1 MLVFFTNLSFM
12 EFQVRYLALFLSNR
26 GLRVVLDGMSSQEYP
41 VNVGVLEGSILADST
56 TWQQLVTA
64 IRPVWLNG

>member
-1 MLVFFTNLSFM
+1 M
-12 EFQVRYLALFLSNR
+12 
-26 GLRVVLDGMSSQEYP
+26 VLDGMSSQEYP